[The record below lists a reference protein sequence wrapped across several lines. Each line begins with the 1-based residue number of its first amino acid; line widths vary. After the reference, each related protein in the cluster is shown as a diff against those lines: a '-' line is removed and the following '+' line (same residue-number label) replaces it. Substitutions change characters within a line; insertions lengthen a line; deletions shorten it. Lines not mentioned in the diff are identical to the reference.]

1 MTTTSGS
8 VVTVQVSEVSA
19 TAARLRGFGVGAVS
33 TTLALAAH
41 ATGGG
46 MLPDPPA
53 LLLVVGVGTALGV
66 AAYKLSW
73 LRSARLGLLA
83 LLGTGQLVGHL
94 LLGVTAMH
102 PHGFPSP
109 TMLAAHVVAVLV
121 AATLVALAARVG
133 PACTVALARVL
144 PALLAPLV
152 VRGHPASAP
161 VPVAATTIRQL
172 LVRTSLARRGPPVR
186 A

>member
-1 MTTTSGS
+1 MG
-8 VVTVQVSEVSA
+8 E
-19 TAARLRGFGVGAVS
+19 TAERLRGVSVGVVS

-46 MLPDPPA
+46 MLPDPLS

-66 AAYKLSW
+66 AAGTLPW

-83 LLGTGQLVGHL
+83 LLGVGQLAGHL

-102 PHGFPSP
+102 PHVSPAP
-109 TMLAAHVVAVLV
+109 TMLAAHGVAVLAT
-121 AATLVALAARVG
+121 AALLALAEQVG
-133 PACTVALARVL
+133 PACTAALARVL
-144 PALLAPLV
+144 PALVAPLQ
-152 VRGHPASAP
+152 VRGHLATAP
-161 VPVAATTIRQL
+161 VSVTATTIRQL